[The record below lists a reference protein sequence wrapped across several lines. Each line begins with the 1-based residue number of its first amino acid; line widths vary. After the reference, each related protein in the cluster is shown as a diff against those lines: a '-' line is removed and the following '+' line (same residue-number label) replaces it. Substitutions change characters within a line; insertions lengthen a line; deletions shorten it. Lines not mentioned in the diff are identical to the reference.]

1 MRHIQALAGAL
12 HRARV
17 GEIRLEE
24 RMSNYTTMGVGGPC
38 RALVR
43 PPDLA
48 SLERLIKV
56 LGELELTY
64 LPVGGGSNLLVAD
77 EGFEGVIIATD
88 ALQEWDEFEDF
99 ILRTG
104 AGVATARIVKW
115 ASGRNLTGLEGLAGV
130 PGSIGGACVMNAGGR
145 GGSIKESL
153 VSVEVVTAPPAVH
166 VVTVAAEALNLA
178 YRSSS
183 LPAGSVIGRVELRLE
198 EAEKPKTVSERVR
211 ELLIHRRETQPA
223 SVLSV
228 GSVFKNPA
236 GDSAGRLIDEC
247 GLKGLREGD
256 AVVSDMHAN
265 YVVNMGGATATQ
277 IRTLIERI
285 RDSVETL
292 TGIRLELEVVPVGF
306 EGDPAPVM
314 AWVPS
319 MNGMKGRR
327 R

>member
-48 SLERLIKV
+48 SLERLIRV

-77 EGFEGVIIATD
+77 VGFEGVIISTD
-88 ALQEWDEFEDF
+88 ALQEWDELEGF

-115 ASGRNLTGLEGLAGV
+115 ASSRNLTGLEGLAGI
-130 PGSIGGACVMNAGGR
+130 PGSIGGACVMNSGGR
-145 GGSIKESL
+145 GGSIEESL
-153 VSVEVVTAPPAVH
+153 VSVEVITAPPEIH
-166 VVTVAAEALNLA
+166 VVTVAAVVLNLA

-183 LPAGSVIGRVELRLE
+183 LPAGSVIGRVELKLE
-198 EAEKPKTVSERVR
+198 EAEKPENVSEKVM
-211 ELLIHRRETQPA
+211 ELLAHRRETQPV
-223 SVLSV
+223 SVLSA
-228 GSVFKNPA
+228 GSIFKNPA
-236 GDSAGRLIDEC
+236 GDSAGSLIDEC

-256 AVVSDMHAN
+256 AVVSDIHAN

-277 IRTLIERI
+277 VRTLIERI

-292 TGIRLELEVVPVGF
+292 TGTRLELEVVPVGF
-306 EGDPAPVM
+306 EGDPASEM

-319 MNGMKGRR
+319 MNLAKGRR

>member
-12 HRARV
+12 HKARV

-48 SLERLIKV
+48 SLERLIEV
-56 LGELELTY
+56 LGEIELTY

-77 EGFEGVIIATD
+77 VGFDGVIIATD
-88 ALQEWDEFEDF
+88 ALQEWDEFEGF
-99 ILRTG
+99 TLRTG

-115 ASGRNLTGLEGLAGV
+115 ASSRNLTGLEGLAGV
-130 PGSIGGACVMNAGGR
+130 PGSIGGACVMNAGGQ
-145 GGSIKESL
+145 GGGIERSL

-166 VVTVAAEALNLA
+166 LVTVEAVALNLA

-183 LPAGSVIGRVELRLE
+183 LPAGSVIGRVELRME
-198 EAEKPKTVSERVR
+198 EAEEPKIVSERIR
-211 ELLIHRRETQPA
+211 ELLAHRRETQPV
-223 SVLSV
+223 SVLSM
-228 GSVFKNPA
+228 GSVFKNPQ

-247 GLKGLREGD
+247 GLKGLSEGD
-256 AVVSDMHAN
+256 AVVSNIHAN
-265 YVVNMGGATATQ
+265 YVVNTGGATAAQ

-292 TGIRLELEVVPVGF
+292 TGTRLEMEVVPVGF
-306 EGDPAPVM
+306 EGDPAPAM

-319 MNGMKGRR
+319 VNWVKGGRR
-327 R
+327 

>member
-1 MRHIQALAGAL
+1 
-12 HRARV
+12 
-17 GEIRLEE
+17 
-24 RMSNYTTMGVGGPC
+24 
-38 RALVR
+38 
-43 PPDLA
+43 
-48 SLERLIKV
+48 
-56 LGELELTY
+56 
-64 LPVGGGSNLLVAD
+64 
-77 EGFEGVIIATD
+77 
-88 ALQEWDEFEDF
+88 
-99 ILRTG
+99 
-104 AGVATARIVKW
+104 
-115 ASGRNLTGLEGLAGV
+115 
-130 PGSIGGACVMNAGGR
+130 MNAGGR
-145 GGSIKESL
+145 GGSIEESL
-153 VSVEVVTAPPAVH
+153 VSVEVVTAPPEVH
-166 VVTVAAEALNLA
+166 VVTVAAVALNLA

-198 EAEKPKTVSERVR
+198 EAEEPKSVSERVR
-211 ELLIHRRETQPA
+211 ELLAHRRETQPV

-256 AVVSDMHAN
+256 AVVSDIHAN

-277 IRTLIERI
+277 IRTLIEII

-319 MNGMKGRR
+319 MNRVKGRR